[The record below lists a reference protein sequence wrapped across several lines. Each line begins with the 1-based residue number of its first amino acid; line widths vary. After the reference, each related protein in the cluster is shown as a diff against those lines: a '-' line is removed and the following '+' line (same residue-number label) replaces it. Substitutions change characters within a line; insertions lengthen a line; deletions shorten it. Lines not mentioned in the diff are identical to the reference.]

1 MSKIDLYG
9 TDSVIQDEDKIIG
22 TDGTSGSD
30 SGKTKN
36 FTVSSLTTYIS
47 AETLSHPVIITGL
60 LEAADDSAAAT
71 AADAAS
77 ASRSARF
84 LPGADFFG

>member
-30 SGKTKN
+30 
-36 FTVSSLTTYIS
+36 
-47 AETLSHPVIITGL
+47 
-60 LEAADDSAAAT
+60 
-71 AADAAS
+71 
-77 ASRSARF
+77 
-84 LPGADFFG
+84 